1 VRQNLFT
8 LFALAYAAGVAA
20 APFPNGDP
28 KLGQKLVTEK
38 NCNACHIQ
46 KFGGTG
52 ERIYTRA
59 DRRVTTPPK
68 LAAQV
73 SACNTNLN
81 AGWFP
86 EEEEHVAAFLNQ
98 KYYKFK

>member
-1 VRQNLFT
+1 MRHILFT
-8 LFALAYAAGVAA
+8 SFALAYAAVAA
-20 APFPNGDP
+20 ASPFPNGDP
-28 KLGQKLVTEK
+28 KLGQKLAAER

-52 ERIYTRA
+52 EKIYTRA
-59 DRRVTTPPK
+59 ERRVTTPRK

-73 SACNTNLN
+73 AACNTNLS

-86 EEEEHVAAFLNQ
+86 EDEEHVAAFLNQ
-98 KYYKFK
+98 QYYKFK

>member
-1 VRQNLFT
+1 MKHGMAALV
-8 LFALAYAAGVAA
+8 ALACTASAAA

-28 KLGQKLVTEK
+28 KTGQKLAAEK
-38 NCNACHIQ
+38 NCDGCHIR
-46 KFGGTG
+46 KFGGAADK
-52 ERIYTRA
+52 IYTRP
-59 DRRVTTPPK
+59 DRRASTPQK

-98 KYYKFK
+98 QYYKFK

>member
-1 VRQNLFT
+1 MRQALY
-8 LFALAYAAGVAA
+8 AAIVLAYAAAA
-20 APFPNGDP
+20 AASPFPNGDP
-28 KLGQKLVTEK
+28 RIGQKLATEK
-38 NCNACHIQ
+38 NCNACHVQ

-52 ERIYTRA
+52 EKIYLRPE
-59 DRRVTTPPK
+59 RRVTTPQK

-73 SACNTNLN
+73 SACNTNLG

-98 KYYKFK
+98 QYYKFK

>member
-1 VRQNLFT
+1 MRQNLFT
-8 LFALAYAAGVAA
+8 LFALAYAAGAAA

-46 KFGGTG
+46 KFGGTA
-52 ERIYTRA
+52 EKIYTRA
-59 DRRVTTPPK
+59 DRRVTTPRK